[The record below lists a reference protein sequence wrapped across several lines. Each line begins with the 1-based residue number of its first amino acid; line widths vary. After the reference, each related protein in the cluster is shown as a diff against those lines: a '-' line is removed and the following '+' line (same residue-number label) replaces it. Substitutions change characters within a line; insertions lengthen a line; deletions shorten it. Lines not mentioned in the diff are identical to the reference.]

1 MDTNPT
7 YEVADL
13 LKEKDF
19 EVYYLVVSVGI
30 DVLVWDSRQN
40 RTYPLPANVLSNYL
54 DKVS

>member
-1 MDTNPT
+1 VDTNPT

-54 DKVS
+54 DKVG

>member
-1 MDTNPT
+1 VDTNPT